1 MRPILH
7 HYENSPFAEKI
18 RTLLGFKRID
28 WTSVLIP
35 PIMPKPDLVALTGG
49 YRKTPV
55 LQIGADIYC
64 DTALISRVLE
74 TLTPMPSVYPAAS
87 AGVAPILAQWADSTL
102 FWTAI
107 AYTLQPAGL
116 EHMFAGQPPEV
127 LKAFAAD
134 RAPFRASAPRIRVP
148 EATQSLTSYMGEFE
162 TLLADDRSWLLG
174 AAASIADFSVYHCI
188 WFVSRGGPPSA
199 ILESYPRLMS
209 WFKRM
214 RSVGHGVSDR
224 LESGAAVEL
233 AAAASPLQAGPEN
246 FLDTHSLGFGALVTI
261 AAVDYGIDPV
271 LGELVI
277 SRTHEI
283 GLRRTDPKA
292 GTVVVHFPRLGFEI
306 RKAEPIL
313 SA

>member
-1 MRPILH
+1 
-7 HYENSPFAEKI
+7 
-18 RTLLGFKRID
+18 
-28 WTSVLIP
+28 
-35 PIMPKPDLVALTGG
+35 
-49 YRKTPV
+49 
-55 LQIGADIYC
+55 
-64 DTALISRVLE
+64 
-74 TLTPMPSVYPAAS
+74 
-87 AGVAPILAQWADSTL
+87 
-102 FWTAI
+102 
-107 AYTLQPAGL
+107 
-116 EHMFAGQPPEV
+116 MFAGQPPEV